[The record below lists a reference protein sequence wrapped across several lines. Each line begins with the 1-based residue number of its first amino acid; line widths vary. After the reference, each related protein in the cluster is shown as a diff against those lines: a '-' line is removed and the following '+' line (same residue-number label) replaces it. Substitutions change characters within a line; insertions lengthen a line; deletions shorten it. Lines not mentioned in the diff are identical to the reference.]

1 MYKIE
6 KIDGDKFYVKIIGR
20 FPPSIATRF
29 SEEFLELIKPLDSYS
44 VIVDLLDAV
53 FLKLSSIEIILK
65 LLKET
70 SRNLEKSAFV
80 IPFNPPLKEEI
91 KYVLEKAKSSKRKI
105 VQTLDEAKEW
115 TGISQI
121 IIKKD

>member
-1 MYKIE
+1 M
-6 KIDGDKFYVKIIGR
+6 
-20 FPPSIATRF
+20 
-29 SEEFLELIKPLDSYS
+29 
-44 VIVDLLDAV
+44 IVDLLDAV